1 MVELLHHLTTY
12 VSNGHLHDRC
22 TLPTPRCQKA
32 LQESHHGYATRPDT
46 IPQVTLP
53 VFQAVARGQA
63 ASSVLCASA
72 GCRLL
77 AVDVGID
84 GELGELIP
92 EPGQGEHIEV
102 LSRKVRAAQAGG
114 AAPGAGVGWARRRAC
129 RLGAGH
135 CMARGCAAA
144 VNCRV

>member
-1 MVELLHHLTTY
+1 MLHKYTHHEY
-12 VSNGHLHDRC
+12 A
-22 TLPTPRCQKA
+22 A
-32 LQESHHGYATRPDT
+32 LPDT
-46 IPQVTLP
+46 VPQVTLP

-84 GELGELIP
+84 GEMGELVP
-92 EPGQGEHIEV
+92 EPGRGEHIEV
-102 LSRKVRAAQAGG
+102 LSRKVRAARAGEG
-114 AAPGAGVGWARRRAC
+114 AHWAGAGWARR

-135 CMARGCAAA
+135 CRAHRCFSEVRCDTGMRAGTDMTRTEIA
-144 VNCRV
+144 